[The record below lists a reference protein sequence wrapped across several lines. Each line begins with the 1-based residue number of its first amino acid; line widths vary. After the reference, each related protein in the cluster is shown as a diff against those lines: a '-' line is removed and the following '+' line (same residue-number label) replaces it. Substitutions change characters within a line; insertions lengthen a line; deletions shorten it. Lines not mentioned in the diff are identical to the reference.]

1 MTPERLEQ
9 IEDLYHSALERD
21 SAERVAFINDSCNG
35 DEELRSEVE
44 SLLASHER
52 AGDFIEAPVHE
63 VVARLIADNQERSMV
78 GRAIGRYEIIELLGA
93 GGMGEVYLARD
104 KTLGRQVALKLL
116 PEYFTR
122 NEARVRRFQQEARTA
137 SGLNHPNILT
147 IYEISQIDDQHFMAT
162 EFIDGETLRERMAH
176 AKLKLGEALEIATQ
190 VGAALAAADE
200 AGIAHRD
207 IKPENIMIRRD
218 GYVKVLDFGLAKLT
232 ERESATVEAERAKRV
247 PAKTDPGMVM
257 GTVQYMSPEQARGL
271 TVDGR
276 TDIWSIGV
284 VLYEMVTGEVPFAGE
299 TPSHAIVSI
308 LEKEAPLLS
317 RCTQEAPAE
326 LERIVNKALRKNRDE
341 RYKTVKELLL
351 DLKSLKQE
359 LEVAAHIER
368 SSAPER
374 FALRSS
380 SAEYIVSQLK
390 DHKRSASLVFA
401 TLLIAVAA
409 LVYFFYFAKRGEAID
424 SVAVLPFVNMSG
436 DPNTEY
442 LSDGLSDSIISSLS
456 ELRTLTVI
464 SQSSTLRYK
473 GRPIDPKQV
482 GQELG
487 VRAILMGRLVQRGD
501 ELLVSTEL
509 VDARDNR
516 RLWAHQYNRKLSDIM
531 AMQEDISLEISEKLR
546 VKLSPE
552 ERKQLAK
559 RYTENTGAYQAFL
572 QGYHVLLGGN
582 EGASEKSTEYFE
594 QAIRIDPGY
603 APAYAALA
611 RAYYKGGN
619 FALLPEE
626 SRKKI
631 ELALRKA
638 QELDSSLADVH
649 ALLGAIRQ
657 DQEDWPEAEKEFKR
671 AVELNPNGKGVHWYY
686 ARYLSAIGRN
696 DEAIAE
702 AKRGLEIDPLAPL
715 RVTIVAIYHLNAR
728 HYDQAIELF
737 QKALEMDSNYAWA
750 HANLGRAFV
759 QKGMY
764 KEAIAELQMAKALNP
779 QVRARYEASLTY
791 AYAVSG
797 NKDEAQKRL
806 NEFNERA
813 KQSYVEPIDFAIIYT
828 GLGDKDRAFEWLEK
842 AYKDR
847 SGPPYLAIDLMLD
860 SLRSDP
866 RFADLVRRKGLAL

>member
-1 MTPERLEQ
+1 MTPERLQQ
-9 IEDLYHSALERD
+9 IEELYHSALERD

-35 DEELRSEVE
+35 DEELRWEVE

-63 VVARLIADNQERSMV
+63 AAARLIADNRERSMV

-116 PEYFTR
+116 PDYFTQD
-122 NEARVRRFQQEARTA
+122 EARVRRFQQEARTA

-147 IYEISQIDDQHFMAT
+147 IYEISQLGGQHFIAT
-162 EFIDGETLRERMAH
+162 EFIDGETLRDRMAH
-176 AKLKLGEALEIATQ
+176 TRAKLGEALEIATQ

-232 ERESATVEAERAKRV
+232 EHESVTVDAERATRV

-284 VLYEMVTGEVPFAGE
+284 VLYEMVTGEAPFAGE
-299 TPSHAIVSI
+299 TPSHVIVSI

-317 RCTQEAPAE
+317 RCTPEAPAE
-326 LERIVNKALRKNRDE
+326 LERIVDKALRKNRDE
-341 RYKTVKELLL
+341 RYQTVKDLLL

-359 LEVAAHIER
+359 LAVEAHIER

-380 SAEYIVSQLK
+380 SAEYIVNQLK
-390 DHKRSASLVFA
+390 DHKRSATLVFA
-401 TLLIAVAA
+401 TLLIAVTA

-456 ELRTLTVI
+456 QLSTLKVI

-487 VRAILMGRLVQRGD
+487 VRAVLMGRLVQRGD
-501 ELLVSTEL
+501 DLSVSTEL
-509 VDARDNR
+509 VDVRDNR
-516 RLWAHQYNRKLSDIM
+516 RLWAHQYNRKLADII

-546 VKLSPE
+546 ARLSPE
-552 ERKQLAK
+552 ERKQLEK
-559 RYTENTGAYQAFL
+559 HYTENIEAYKAFL
-572 QGYHVLLGGN
+572 QGYHYLLGA
-582 EGASEKSTEYFE
+582 EAEKSIEYFE
-594 QAIRIDPGY
+594 EAIRIDPSF

-611 RAYYKGGN
+611 RAYYGGDN
-619 FALLPEE
+619 FAQLPQE

-631 ELALRKA
+631 ESALRKA
-638 QELDSSLADVH
+638 QELDGNLADVH

-657 DQEDWPEAEKEFKR
+657 DQDDWPEAEKEFKR
-671 AVELNPNGKGVHWYY
+671 AIELNPNGKGVHWYY

-702 AKRGLEIDPLAPL
+702 AKRGLEIDPLSPL
-715 RVTIVAIYHLNAR
+715 RVAIVAYYYLHAR
-728 HYDQAIELF
+728 QYDQAIELYR
-737 QKALEMDSNYAWA
+737 KALEMDPNYAWA
-750 HANLGRAFV
+750 HANLGRAYV
-759 QKGMY
+759 QKGMH
-764 KEAIAELQMAKALNP
+764 KEAVAELQKATALNP
-779 QVRARYEASLTY
+779 QLRGKFEAALGY

-797 NKDEAQKRL
+797 KKAEAKKIL
-806 NEFNERA
+806 GELNERA
-813 KQSYVEPIDFAIIYT
+813 KQSHIEPVNFAIIYT

-847 SGPPYLAIDLMLD
+847 PGPPYLAIDLMLD

-866 RFADLVRRKGLAL
+866 RFVDLARRKGLAS

>member
-1 MTPERLEQ
+1 MTPERLQQ

-35 DEELRSEVE
+35 DEELRYEVE
-44 SLLASHER
+44 SLLASHEQ

-63 VVARLIADNQERSMV
+63 VAARLIAENQQRSMV
-78 GRAIGRYEIIELLGA
+78 GRAIGHYEIIELLGA

-104 KTLGRQVALKLL
+104 KTLSREVALKLL

-122 NEARVRRFQQEARTA
+122 DEARVRRFQQEARNA

-147 IYEISQIDDQHFMAT
+147 IYEISEFAGQHFIAT

-176 AKLKLGEALEIATQ
+176 TKLKPGEALDIAGQ
-190 VGAALAAADE
+190 IGAALASAAE

-207 IKPENIMIRRD
+207 IKPENVMIRRD

-232 ERESATVEAERAKRV
+232 EQESVPVDAEAAARV
-247 PAKTDPGMVM
+247 RAKTDPGMVM

-271 TVDGR
+271 TVDVR
-276 TDIWSIGV
+276 TDIWSLGV
-284 VLYEMVTGEVPFAGE
+284 VLYEMVTGKAPFEGE
-299 TPSHAIVSI
+299 TPSHMIVSL
-308 LEKEAPLLS
+308 LEKEAPPLS
-317 RCTQEAPAE
+317 RYLPEVPAR
-326 LERIVNKALRKNRDE
+326 LEWIVNKALRKNRDE
-341 RYKTVKELLL
+341 RYQTVKDLLL
-351 DLKSLKQE
+351 DVKSLKQE
-359 LEVAAHIER
+359 LAVEAHIER
-368 SSAPER
+368 SSLPER

-380 SAEYIVSQLK
+380 SAEYFANQLK
-390 DHKRSASLVFA
+390 DHKRSATLVFA

-409 LVYFFYFAKRGEAID
+409 LVYFFYFARMGEAID

-436 DPNTEY
+436 DPNSEY
-442 LSDGLSDSIISSLS
+442 LSDGLTDSIISSLS
-456 ELRTLTVI
+456 QLPTLKVI

-473 GRPIDPKQV
+473 GRSIDPKQV

-487 VRAILMGRLVQRGD
+487 VRAILVGRLVQRGD
-501 ELLVSTEL
+501 ELRVSTEL

-516 RLWAHQYNRKLSDIM
+516 RLWAHQYNRKLADIM

-559 RYTENTGAYQAFL
+559 RYTENIEAYQAFL
-572 QGYHVLLGGN
+572 QGYHYLLGA
-582 EGASEKSTEYFE
+582 EAEKSIKYFE

-611 RAYYKGGN
+611 RAYYRGDN
-619 FALLPEE
+619 FAQLPQE

-631 ELALRKA
+631 ESALRKA
-638 QELDSSLADVH
+638 QELDGNLADVH

-657 DQEDWPEAEKEFKR
+657 DQDDWQEAEKEFKR
-671 AVELNPNGKGVHWYY
+671 AIELNPNGKGVHWYY

-702 AKRGLEIDPLAPL
+702 AKRGLEIDPLSPL
-715 RVTIVAIYHLNAR
+715 RVAIVAYYYLHAR
-728 HYDQAIELF
+728 QYDQAIELYR
-737 QKALEMDSNYAWA
+737 KALEMDPNYAWA
-750 HANLGRAFV
+750 HANLGHAFV
-759 QKGMY
+759 QKRMY
-764 KEAIAELQMAKALNP
+764 KEAIAELQQAMALNR
-779 QVRARYEASLTY
+779 QLEGRFASALAY

-797 NKDEAQKRL
+797 NKAEAQKIL
-806 NEFNERA
+806 DELNERA
-813 KQSYVEPIDFAIIYT
+813 RQSYIEPVNFAIIYT
-828 GLGDKDRAFEWLEK
+828 GLGDKDRAFEWLGK
-842 AYKDR
+842 IYRDR
-847 SGPPYLAIDLMLD
+847 PGPPYVQIDLMLD

-866 RFADLVRRKGLAL
+866 RFADLARRKGLAP